1 MFLHNTNLL
10 YQIHDAHILFNLYAL
25 VLNGTCAYQRMSEIL
40 LEHTYFSVKQFLKN
54 KINYLKSRFEG
65 ANIFIQMKLE
75 KFIQRQKHM
84 IQEILV

>member
-1 MFLHNTNLL
+1 M
-10 YQIHDAHILFNLYAL
+10 
-25 VLNGTCAYQRMSEIL
+25 NGTCAYQRMSEIL

-65 ANIFIQMKLE
+65 ANIFVQMKLE

>member
-1 MFLHNTNLL
+1 
-10 YQIHDAHILFNLYAL
+10 
-25 VLNGTCAYQRMSEIL
+25 MSKIL

-65 ANIFIQMKLE
+65 ANIFVQMKLE

>member
-1 MFLHNTNLL
+1 
-10 YQIHDAHILFNLYAL
+10 
-25 VLNGTCAYQRMSEIL
+25 

-54 KINYLKSRFEG
+54 KINYLNSRFEG
-65 ANIFIQMKLE
+65 ANIFIQKKLE